1 MKNLK
6 KVIIFMII
14 LIVIIITFLCV
25 VLFTHKNENQ
35 TSEVGSSV
43 ENNNNELSSVK
54 DESEY
59 HDIERIINKY
69 FGYVNYL
76 DYDYFQV
83 NLDNSKKQEAKEK
96 YFEKGKEVLND
107 ILVKQCTEKES
118 WEKNLSKYI
127 RKNTDIIEMKKSH
140 YNNIDVYLLT
150 LSYDNDNS
158 NIIVYIDSENETFS
172 VLPEEYLSTK
182 IAEDNL
188 FEIITKVDIN
198 HIEKNENNL
207 VQRITLDDERV
218 CLQYY
223 YNYLDKLK
231 NNVDNLYNVLDKEYR
246 EKKFKN
252 IDLFKEYIYNN
263 KQKLEKAVLSKFQ
276 VKKYNDYTEYTCV
289 DEDGRYYV
297 FCATAPMKYT
307 LYLDTY
313 TVNLPEFAKKYS
325 TANEQERVILN
336 VNKVMTA
343 INEGNYNYFYSKLA
357 DSFKNNYFENEEKLK
372 EYWLNN
378 VFRKCTVEFEEFKR
392 EGNLFTYKLRLVK
405 EYDEGEEI
413 PFGKNAESKYVN
425 IVMQLKEG
433 TDFVMSFSML

>member
-25 VLFTHKNENQ
+25 ILFTHKNENQ

-127 RKNTDIIEMKKSH
+127 RKNTDIIEMKKSQ
-140 YNNIDVYLLT
+140 YNNIDVYLIT

-158 NIIVYIDSENETFS
+158 NIIVYIDSENQTFS

-198 HIEKNENNL
+198 HIEKNKNNL

-246 EKKFKN
+246 EKKFEN
-252 IDLFKEYIYNN
+252 IDLFKEYIDNN

-392 EGNLFTYKLRLVK
+392 EGNLFTYKLRLIK
-405 EYDEGEEI
+405 EYEEGEEI